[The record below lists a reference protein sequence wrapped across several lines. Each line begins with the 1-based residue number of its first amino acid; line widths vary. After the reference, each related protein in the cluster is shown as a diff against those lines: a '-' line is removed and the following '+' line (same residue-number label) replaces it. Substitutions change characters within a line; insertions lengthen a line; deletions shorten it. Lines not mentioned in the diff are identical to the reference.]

1 MARDPF
7 TYFFELRR
15 KYVRD
20 WYWFSAAVVAIGFG
34 IAFNNGSSHL
44 LGLVAGVGV
53 MLIGLFVGY
62 LGYRRGLPL
71 ASSPHSDSPARNRS
85 ASRPTD
91 PGPS

>member
-1 MARDPF
+1 MVRDPF

-20 WYWFSAAVVAIGFG
+20 WYWFSAAVVAMGFG
-34 IAFNNGSSHL
+34 FAFDAGLSHV
-44 LGLVAGVGV
+44 LGLLAGVGV

-62 LGYRRGLPL
+62 LGYRRGPPL
-71 ASSPHSDSPARNRS
+71 ATSPHGDPPARNRS

-91 PGPS
+91 PGPG